1 VTDRRGTLW
10 AAILGSGI
18 VFLDSSVL
26 TVALPRIARDLPAHV
41 VGILEGESYVYTGY
55 LLGES
60 AFLILAGWLTD
71 VHGRRRIFTLGLTAF
86 GASSLLSGFAPSLE
100 LLIVLRVLQGI
111 SGALIV
117 PGSLA
122 LVTASF
128 SGEEQGRAFGVWSG
142 ASAGVAVLGPMLGG
156 LLVDALS
163 WRAVFLINVPLV
175 LVALWL
181 TRRYVGEGRAA
192 APSGSLDL
200 PGTVL
205 TALALAGLSAGAISG
220 QQRGWSNPSAFVALG
235 VGAIATALLPW
246 WMIRARDP
254 LVPPALFRSRNFTVT
269 NLSTL
274 VIYAALAVTFYYLTL
289 FLQGTLG
296 YSAAAAGV
304 ATMPGVLLLALFSS
318 RLGALSARYG
328 ARWLLT
334 IGPVLMALGVL
345 WLSRIP
351 STSAAWDL
359 HASAAQTF
367 IPPHGYA
374 TAVLP
379 GLLVFGLGATL
390 MVAPL
395 TATVMASVPVER
407 AGVASAVNTAI
418 SDVGPQLAVAVLF
431 VAMTQNFYGALARDA
446 PGLDVA
452 SAAVRKEVAPLNV
465 PGPGVAEEVRLAA
478 RDASAGAF
486 RLAMVV
492 AAVMLFAGAVIN
504 AAGLRLPSGAP
515 TVRVASADP
524 MWRRCRHIA
533 PERRGEQRKGEPYGA
548 ITPRR

>member
-1 VTDRRGTLW
+1 MPVASRRGTLW

-41 VGILEGESYVYTGY
+41 VGTLEGESYLYNGY
-55 LLGES
+55 FLGES

-71 VHGRRRIFTLGLTAF
+71 AHGRRRIFTLGLAAF
-86 GASSLLSGFAPSLE
+86 GVSSLLSGFAPSLE
-100 LLIVLRVLQGI
+100 WLIALRVLQGV

-128 SGEEQGRAFGVWSG
+128 SGEEQARAFGVWSG
-142 ASAGVAVLGPMLGG
+142 ASAGVAIVGPALGG
-156 LLVDALS
+156 VLVDMLS

-175 LVALWL
+175 LAAVWM
-181 TRRYVGEGRAA
+181 TRRYVREGRAA
-192 APSGSLDL
+192 APGGSLDL

-205 TALALAGLSAGAISG
+205 TALALAGLSVGAISG
-220 QQRGWSNPSAFVALG
+220 QQRGWSNPSAFAALG
-235 VGAIATALLPW
+235 IGAIATAVLPW
-246 WMIRARDP
+246 WMRRAADP

-274 VIYAALAVTFYYLTL
+274 VIYAAFGVTFYYLTL

-296 YSAAAAGV
+296 YSAAAAGI
-304 ATMPGVLLLALFSS
+304 ALMPGVLLLALFSS

-328 ARWLLT
+328 ARRLLT
-334 IGPVLMALGVL
+334 IGPILMALGVL

-351 STSAAWDL
+351 ATSPAWQLD
-359 HASAAQTF
+359 ASAARTF
-367 IPPHGYA
+367 TPPRGYV
-374 TAVLP
+374 TSVLP

-395 TATVMASVPVER
+395 TATVMRSVPVER

-452 SAAVRKEVAPLNV
+452 SAAVRHTVAPLNV
-465 PGPGVAEEVRLAA
+465 PGPGVSEDVRTAA
-478 RDASAGAF
+478 RNASTGAF

-492 AAVMLFAGAVIN
+492 AAVLLFAGAAIN
-504 AAGLRLPSGAP
+504 AVGLRLPSGAP
-515 TVRVASADP
+515 VLRVASPDP
-524 MWRRCRHIA
+524 LWRRCRHVA
-533 PERRGEQRKGEPYGA
+533 QAEPGRR
-548 ITPRR
+548 

>member
-26 TVALPRIARDLPAHV
+26 TVALPRISRDLPAHV
-41 VGILEGESYVYTGY
+41 VGTLEGESYLYNGY

-60 AFLILAGWLTD
+60 ALLILAGWLTD
-71 VHGRRRIFTLGLTAF
+71 AHGRRRIFTLGLAAF
-86 GASSLLSGFAPSLE
+86 GASSLLSGFAPTLE
-100 LLIVLRVLQGI
+100 WLIVLRVLQGV

-128 SGEEQGRAFGVWSG
+128 SGEEQARAFGVWSG
-142 ASAGVAVLGPMLGG
+142 ASAGVAIVGPALGG
-156 LLVDALS
+156 LLVDAFS

-175 LVALWL
+175 FVALWM
-181 TRRYVGEGRAA
+181 TRRYVREGRAPA
-192 APSGSLDL
+192 ASGSLDV

-205 TALALAGLSAGAISG
+205 TALALAGLCVGAISG
-220 QQRGWSNPSAFVALG
+220 QQRGWDNPSTFVALSI
-235 VGAIATALLPW
+235 GAIATALLPW
-246 WMIRARDP
+246 WLRRAPDP

-274 VIYAALAVTFYYLTL
+274 LIYAAFAVTFYYLTL
-289 FLQGTLG
+289 FLQGTLE
-296 YSAAAAGV
+296 YSAAAAGI
-304 ATMPGVLLLALFSS
+304 ALIPGVLLMALFSS
-318 RLGALSARYG
+318 RLGGLTARYG
-328 ARWLLT
+328 VRRLLT
-334 IGPVLMALGVL
+334 IGPALMALGVL

-351 STSAAWDL
+351 STSPPWDL
-359 HASAAQTF
+359 SAAAQTF
-367 IPPHGYA
+367 TPPSGYV
-374 TAVLP
+374 TSVLP

-395 TATVMASVPVER
+395 TATVMRSVPVER

-418 SDVGPQLAVAVLF
+418 SDVGPQLAVAILF
-431 VAMTQNFYGALARDA
+431 VVMTQNFYGALARDV

-452 SAAVRKEVAPLNV
+452 SVAVRNEVAPLNV
-465 PGPGVAEEVRLAA
+465 PGPDVSEEIRRAA

-492 AAVMLFAGAVIN
+492 AAVMLLAGAVIN
-504 AAGLRLPSGAP
+504 GAGLRIPSGAP
-515 TVRVASADP
+515 VVRVTSPDP
-524 MWRRCRHIA
+524 SWRRCRHIA
-533 PERRGEQRKGEPYGA
+533 EERGGA
-548 ITPRR
+548 

>member
-1 VTDRRGTLW
+1 MG
-10 AAILGSGI
+10 G
-18 VFLDSSVL
+18 DSRV
-26 TVALPRIARDLPAHV
+26 RDCV
-41 VGILEGESYVYTGY
+41 E
-55 LLGES
+55 
-60 AFLILAGWLTD
+60 W
-71 VHGRRRIFTLGLTAF
+71 
-86 GASSLLSGFAPSLE
+86 
-100 LLIVLRVLQGI
+100 LIVLRVLQGI

-117 PGSLA
+117 PGSRA

-192 APSGSLDL
+192 APSGSPDV

-235 VGAIATALLPW
+235 IGTIATALLPW
-246 WMIRARDP
+246 WIIRAPDP

-274 VIYAALAVTFYYLTL
+274 VIYAALTV
-289 FLQGTLG
+289 
-296 YSAAAAGV
+296 
-304 ATMPGVLLLALFSS
+304 
-318 RLGALSARYG
+318 
-328 ARWLLT
+328 
-334 IGPVLMALGVL
+334 
-345 WLSRIP
+345 
-351 STSAAWDL
+351 
-359 HASAAQTF
+359 TF
-367 IPPHGYA
+367 IPPSGYV
-374 TAVLP
+374 TSVLP

-446 PGLDVA
+446 PSLDVA

-465 PGPGVAEEVRLAA
+465 PGPRVAEEVRLAA
-478 RDASAGAF
+478 RDASTGAF

-515 TVRVASADP
+515 AVRVASADP

-533 PERRGEQRKGEPYGA
+533 PERRGEQRRGESYGA

>member
-1 VTDRRGTLW
+1 MTDRRGTLW

-41 VGILEGESYVYTGY
+41 VGILEGESYVYNGY

-71 VHGRRRIFTLGLTAF
+71 VHGRRRIFTLGLAAF
-86 GASSLLSGFAPSLE
+86 GVSSLLSGVAPSLE
-100 LLIVLRVLQGI
+100 WLIVLRLLQGI

-205 TALALAGLSAGAISG
+205 TALALAGLSVGAISG
-220 QQRGWSNPSAFVALG
+220 QQRGWSNPSAIVALG
-235 VGAIATALLPW
+235 IGAIATTLLPW
-246 WMIRARDP
+246 WMLRASHP

-318 RLGALSARYG
+318 RLGALSVRYG

-351 STSAAWDL
+351 STSPAWDL
-359 HASAAQTF
+359 SAAAQTF
-367 IPPHGYA
+367 TPPSGYV
-374 TAVLP
+374 TSVLP

-446 PGLDVA
+446 PSLDVA

-478 RDASAGAF
+478 REASTGAF

-492 AAVMLFAGAVIN
+492 AAFLLLAGAVIN
-504 AAGLRLPSGAP
+504 GAGLRLPSGAP
-515 TVRVASADP
+515 VVRVASADP
-524 MWRRCRHIA
+524 MWRRCRHVA
-533 PERRGEQRKGEPYGA
+533 PERRGEQRRGES
-548 ITPRR
+548 

>member
-1 VTDRRGTLW
+1 MTGRRGTLW
-10 AAILGSGI
+10 AAILGSGV
-18 VFLDSSVL
+18 VFLDSNVL

-41 VGILEGESYVYTGY
+41 VGTLEGESYLYNGY

-71 VHGRRRIFTLGLTAF
+71 AHGRRRIFTLGLAAF
-86 GASSLLSGFAPSLE
+86 GVSSLLSGFAPSLE
-100 LLIVLRVLQGI
+100 GLIALRVLQGV

-142 ASAGVAVLGPMLGG
+142 ASAGIAVLGPVIGG

-181 TRRYVGEGRAA
+181 ARRYVHEGRPAA
-192 APSGSLDL
+192 ASGSLDL

-205 TALALAGLSAGAISG
+205 TALALAGLSVGAISG

-235 VGAIATALLPW
+235 VGAVATALLPW
-246 WMIRARDP
+246 WMLHARDP
-254 LVPPALFRSRNFTVT
+254 LVAPSLFRSRNFTVT

-296 YSAAAAGV
+296 YSAAATGV
-304 ATMPGVLLLALFSS
+304 ATLPGVLLLALFSS
-318 RLGALSARYG
+318 RLGGLSARYG

-334 IGPVLMALGVL
+334 LGPIVMALGVL
-345 WLSRIP
+345 WLSRMP
-351 STSAAWDL
+351 ATSPAWDL
-359 HASAAQTF
+359 GAAAQTF
-367 IPPHGYA
+367 ALPSGYG
-374 TAVLP
+374 TSVLP
-379 GLLVFGLGATL
+379 GLVVFGLGATL

-395 TATVMASVPVER
+395 TATVMASVPVEH

-452 SAAVRKEVAPLNV
+452 SPAVRHEVAPLNV
-465 PGPGVAEEVRLAA
+465 PGPGVTEEIRRAA
-478 RDASAGAF
+478 RDASTGAF

-492 AAVMLFAGAVIN
+492 AAVMLLAGAVIN
-504 AAGLRLPSGAP
+504 AAGLRFPSATPG
-515 TVRVASADP
+515 VRVASADP
-524 MWRRCRHIA
+524 WWRRCRHIA
-533 PERRGEQRKGEPYGA
+533 
-548 ITPRR
+548 

>member
-1 VTDRRGTLW
+1 MTDRRGTLW

-41 VGILEGESYVYTGY
+41 VGTLEGESYVYNGY

-100 LLIVLRVLQGI
+100 SLIVL
-111 SGALIV
+111 
-117 PGSLA
+117 
-122 LVTASF
+122 
-128 SGEEQGRAFGVWSG
+128 
-142 ASAGVAVLGPMLGG
+142 
-156 LLVDALS
+156 
-163 WRAVFLINVPLV
+163 
-175 LVALWL
+175 
-181 TRRYVGEGRAA
+181 
-192 APSGSLDL
+192 
-200 PGTVL
+200 
-205 TALALAGLSAGAISG
+205 
-220 QQRGWSNPSAFVALG
+220 RGWSNPFAFVALG
-235 VGAIATALLPW
+235 IGAIATALLPW
-246 WMIRARDP
+246 WMLRAPDP

-274 VIYAALAVTFYYLTL
+274 VVYAALAVTFYYLTL

-296 YSAAAAGV
+296 YSAAATGV

-318 RLGALSARYG
+318 RLGGLSARYG

-334 IGPVLMALGVL
+334 LGPILMAVGVL

-351 STSAAWDL
+351 SASPAWALSAA
-359 HASAAQTF
+359 ARTF
-367 IPPHGYA
+367 TPPSGYV
-374 TAVLP
+374 TSVLP

-395 TATVMASVPVER
+395 TATVMASVPVQR

-452 SAAVRKEVAPLNV
+452 SAAVRHAVAPLNV
-465 PGPGVAEEVRLAA
+465 PGPGVSEEVQRAA
-478 RDASAGAF
+478 RDASTGAF

-492 AAVMLFAGAVIN
+492 AAVLLFSGAVIN
-504 AAGLRLPSGAP
+504 GAGLRIPSGAP
-515 TVRVASADP
+515 LLRVASPDP
-524 MWRRCRHIA
+524 LWVLCRHIA
-533 PERRGEQRKGEPYGA
+533 QEIRRES
-548 ITPRR
+548 

>member
-1 VTDRRGTLW
+1 MPATVASFQDHFISPHLPPSRGPEVSSKSTADPPGASVVSRSAPYSLPLGDSRASYESQAVEGCEPIVTDRRGTLW

-41 VGILEGESYVYTGY
+41 VGILEGESYVYSGY

-71 VHGRRRIFTLGLTAF
+71 VHGRRRIFTLGLAAF
-86 GASSLLSGFAPSLE
+86 GISSLLSGFASSLE
-100 LLIVLRVLQGI
+100 WLIVLRVLQGI

-205 TALALAGLSAGAISG
+205 TALALAGLSVGAISG

-235 VGAIATALLPW
+235 IGAIATALLPW
-246 WMIRARDP
+246 WMLRAPDP

-318 RLGALSARYG
+318 RLGGLSARYG

-334 IGPVLMALGVL
+334 LGPMLIAVGVL

-351 STSAAWDL
+351 STSPAWDL
-359 HASAAQTF
+359 SAAAQTF
-367 IPPHGYA
+367 TPPSGYV
-374 TAVLP
+374 T
-379 GLLVFGLGATL
+379 T
-390 MVAPL
+390 
-395 TATVMASVPVER
+395 
-407 AGVASAVNTAI
+407 
-418 SDVGPQLAVAVLF
+418 
-431 VAMTQNFYGALARDA
+431 
-446 PGLDVA
+446 
-452 SAAVRKEVAPLNV
+452 
-465 PGPGVAEEVRLAA
+465 
-478 RDASAGAF
+478 GAF
-486 RLAMVV
+486 RLAMLV
-492 AAVMLFAGAVIN
+492 AAVLLFAGAVIN
-504 AAGLRLPSGAP
+504 GAGLRIPSGAP
-515 TVRVASADP
+515 LLRVASPDP
-524 MWRRCRHIA
+524 LWRRCRHIA
-533 PERRGEQRKGEPYGA
+533 QEIRRES
-548 ITPRR
+548 

>member
-1 VTDRRGTLW
+1 MTDRRGTLW

-41 VGILEGESYVYTGY
+41 VGTLEGESYLYNGY

-71 VHGRRRIFTLGLTAF
+71 VHGRRRIFTLGLVAF

-100 LLIVLRVLQGI
+100 WLIVLRVLQGV

-128 SGEEQGRAFGVWSG
+128 SGEEQGSAFGVWSG

-181 TRRYVGEGRAA
+181 TRHYVREGQATAA
-192 APSGSLDL
+192 SGRLDL

-205 TALALAGLSAGAISG
+205 TALALAGLSVGAISG
-220 QQRGWSNPSAFVALG
+220 QQRGWSNPSSFVALSIG
-235 VGAIATALLPW
+235 GIATALLPW
-246 WMIRARDP
+246 WMLRAPDP

-274 VIYAALAVTFYYLTL
+274 VMYAALAVTFYYLTL

-296 YSAAAAGV
+296 YSAAAAGT
-304 ATMPGVLLLALFSS
+304 ALIPGVLLLAVFSS
-318 RLGALSARYG
+318 RLGRLSARYG

-334 IGPVLMALGVL
+334 IGPTVMALGVL

-351 STSAAWDL
+351 STSPAWDL
-359 HASAAQTF
+359 HASAALTF

-374 TAVLP
+374 TGVLP

-395 TATVMASVPVER
+395 TATVMASVPVAR

-431 VAMTQNFYGALARDA
+431 VAMTQNFYGALARDV
-446 PGLDVA
+446 PGLDVT

-465 PGPGVAEEVRLAA
+465 PGPGVAEETRRAA

-492 AAVMLFAGAVIN
+492 AAVMLLAGAVIN
-504 AAGLRLPSGAP
+504 AAGLRLAAGAP
-515 TVRVASADP
+515 VVRVASADP
-524 MWRRCRHIA
+524 LWRRCRHVA
-533 PERRGEQRKGEPYGA
+533 QERPP
-548 ITPRR
+548 TCP